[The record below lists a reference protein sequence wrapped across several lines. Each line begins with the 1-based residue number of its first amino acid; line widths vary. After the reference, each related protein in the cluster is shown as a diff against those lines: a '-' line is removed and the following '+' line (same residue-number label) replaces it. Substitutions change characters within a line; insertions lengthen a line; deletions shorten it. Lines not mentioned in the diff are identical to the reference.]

1 MIKNNLTSHFLSIKN
16 IIRKYFQIND
26 NNNYMKRNFKLIK
39 LNPADWKYYKKIHLE
54 ALKTEPQAFETS
66 FSDAVKKSN
75 KEWKSLLEPHTEK
88 NPTILIFLK
97 DRINNKIIGFTGVH
111 SFSQKEMTI
120 ICFYIQNEYRG
131 LNLGKILMKNLINQV
146 KKIKKYRKIILDV
159 NFKQRPALFLYKSF
173 GFHKVSISKI

>member
-1 MIKNNLTSHFLSIKN
+1 
-16 IIRKYFQIND
+16 
-26 NNNYMKRNFKLIK
+26 MKRNFKLIK

-97 DRINNKIIGFTGVH
+97 DRINNKIG
-111 SFSQKEMTI
+111 SCKE
-120 ICFYIQNEYRG
+120 
-131 LNLGKILMKNLINQV
+131 
-146 KKIKKYRKIILDV
+146 
-159 NFKQRPALFLYKSF
+159 
-173 GFHKVSISKI
+173 

>member
-75 KEWKSLLEPHTEK
+75 NLKLPQVNNRGWLQ
-88 NPTILIFLK
+88 IL
-97 DRINNKIIGFTGVH
+97 H
-111 SFSQKEMTI
+111 
-120 ICFYIQNEYRG
+120 
-131 LNLGKILMKNLINQV
+131 
-146 KKIKKYRKIILDV
+146 KIKQNK
-159 NFKQRPALFLYKSF
+159 NFPGQLNFYLQ
-173 GFHKVSISKI
+173 ISASSPTRLTGLGAC